1 VRHPRL
7 VDLMLLTTV
16 LLWALNFTVT
26 KYVLTH
32 GFHPLAYSAIRYGA
46 AATIFA
52 AVTATREGV
61 PTLARRRDLLAAG
74 ACAVFGIYLNQLG
87 YVYAIRSTTAT
98 TVALVLGVTPI
109 VTALI
114 ARAVGFER
122 LSSRFWAAASVSFG
136 GVALVALGS
145 GGGVSGNVKG
155 DLLALFTATT
165 WATYTVAVAPLMR
178 RYSPFRIS
186 AIVLLAGW
194 IPLAATGARQLAE
207 QHFGHLPV
215 LVWIGLVYALLGPLV
230 LTNVLWFTAVERV
243 GPSRATLFAN
253 IQPFFAALFA
263 LLILGE
269 SMTRLQVAGGLAIA
283 AGIGLAYRRRSVSQ
297 AAVQEAV

>member
-1 VRHPRL
+1 MRRFHL
-7 VDLMLLTTV
+7 VDLMLLATV

-61 PTLARRRDLLAAG
+61 PLLRRRRDVIAAA
-74 ACAVFGIYLNQLG
+74 ACAFFGIYLNQLG

-114 ARAVGFER
+114 ARVVGLER
-122 LSSRFWAAASVSFG
+122 LGSGFWVAAAASFC

-145 GGGVSGNVKG
+145 GGGVSGNARG
-155 DLLALFTATT
+155 DVLALFTAVT
-165 WATYTVAVAPLMR
+165 WATYSVAVAPLMR

-194 IPLAATGARQLAE
+194 IPLAATAAHQLATQRFE
-207 QHFGHLPV
+207 HLPT
-215 LVWIGLVYALLGPLV
+215 LAWIGLVYALLGPLV
-230 LTNVLWFTAVERV
+230 VTNVLWFTAIERV
-243 GPSRATLFAN
+243 GPSRATLFGN
-253 IQPFFAALFA
+253 IQPFFAAIFA

-269 SMTRLQVAGGLAIA
+269 SMTWLQVAGGCAIA
-283 AGIGLAYRRRSVSQ
+283 AGIALSYRRRPVA
-297 AAVQEAV
+297 AAV

>member
-1 VRHPRL
+1 MRRPQL

-52 AVTATREGV
+52 GITTSREGV
-61 PTLARRRDLLAAG
+61 PTLRRRDLAAAA

-114 ARAVGFER
+114 ARVVGLER
-122 LSSRFWAAASVSFG
+122 LSSRFWLAAAASFA

-145 GGGVSGNVKG
+145 GGGVSGDVKG
-155 DLLALFTATT
+155 DLLALFTAAT
-165 WATYTVAVAPLMR
+165 WASYSVAVAPLMR

-186 AIVLLAGW
+186 AIVLFAGW
-194 IPLAATGARQLAE
+194 IPLAATGAHQLAT
-207 QHFGHLPV
+207 QRFDHLPA

-230 LTNVLWFTAVERV
+230 VTNVLWFTAIERV

-269 SMTRLQVAGGLAIA
+269 SMTRLQVAGGFAIA
-283 AGIGLAYRRRSVSQ
+283 AGIGLAYVRRRVPAPQ
-297 AAVQEAV
+297 TTA